1 LKKYNVILL
10 FLLLIKFNGLAQE
23 PIYSLGLWKI
33 SDFSGNIKLN
43 GHYRFLDTK
52 SESINETQNS
62 LFYSG
67 GIALKTN
74 NYIWHPNFLLLE
86 IGGEYNPGSSIDN
99 YVVTPDR
106 AETRSVE
113 KLDIKAT
120 LFSNKPISLTT
131 YVNLNKGF
139 INREDLVDIRSNGK
153 NWGTILSSQ
162 NKIIPFSLSYRWQES
177 DQMEIQTGRKFYQE
191 RTNYQGNFSKSFSV
205 YDKSDFVIL
214 SNRNIYKTYSSIPT
228 ENNINSLRLSNR
240 FFFDKSGGSN
250 FSSNIVMLDQRGIN
264 NFNRTTVNERISI
277 KLLKNLDFFGLYNL
291 NKNKYEIS
299 ESDQYSISG
308 NISHQLYLSLKTSV
322 FYEYSNH
329 KHSSYNNINNR
340 AGINFNYTK
349 KIPAG
354 ILNIN
359 YGYVNAKNQSLSSS
373 NNIQVYDEQKILV
386 DGQIIFLNNANIDL
400 NTIIVKDNT
409 GTIIYTE
416 DIDYILIESNNFIEI
431 QRFPGGQINDGDIV
445 LVDYNV
451 NGAGSYKYD
460 ANNNNF
466 SIRILLF
473 ERLLKLY
480 YKGSFQNYT
489 NVEKTDF
496 MILKHF
502 NQNAVGVVVNYK
514 FLSSGVEYEE
524 YKSNINP
531 YNSFNSYLN
540 IQQQFKKF
548 LISVNANYKQYLLL
562 ENKEERKSLSTTGR
576 VVYKINSNSR
586 VDIELGYRSQNQ
598 NNFNLIF
605 LTGEAEYTVE
615 IRKLYLSLGLDLFQR
630 LNQYQEYKIRG
641 LYCKLVRRF

>member
-1 LKKYNVILL
+1 MKKYNVILL